1 MKKHLFFFL
10 FIFSAQFSWA
20 QESADYFLSK
30 DETYAKDIP
39 TPEAILGHAVGKWH
53 VSHDKLSEYMRTLAA
68 ASNRIQIENRG
79 GTYEDR
85 PLLLL
90 TISSPE
96 NLERLEAI
104 KNQHKALT
112 EPEGAN
118 LDTSD
123 MPVVV
128 YQGFSIHGNEPS
140 GANAGLLVAYH
151 LAAAQSQA
159 VNDLLDNTIILFDP
173 SFNPD
178 GLQRF
183 SQWANTHKAQNITAD
198 PNDREY
204 NEAWPRGRT
213 NHYWFDMNRDW
224 LPVQLNE
231 SKARIGSFS
240 EWLPNVLTDHH
251 EMGTNSTFFFQPG
264 IQSRVNPLTPKRNQ
278 ELTLAIGKYHAEALN
293 EIGSLYYSEED
304 YDDFYYGKGST
315 YPDVNGGIGILFEQA
330 SSRGHAQESDN
341 GILTFPFTIR
351 NQFVTALSTL
361 KAAHGLRKEL
371 LDYQRDF
378 YQKARAEGAKNKEK
392 ALVFGNEKD
401 VATAYRLSEVLLR
414 HDIKVHRLNK
424 NLRKD
429 GKSFPQESSFIVP
442 LNQKKQRLVNAI
454 FSEQTSFKDSL
465 FYDVSAWTLSHAF
478 DVNTTKMKDLS
489 AAGEQLNTIETPPVK
504 TVEKANYAYLFE
516 GHGYYTPKA
525 IYALLDAGVRVKVG
539 LQPFSLKGK
548 KYDYGSLMIP
558 VKNQSLG
565 EDELYALMQGIAQE
579 SFITIE
585 SVGTGLTQGI
595 DLGSRNFKTIVQP
608 KVALLVGDG
617 VRSYDA
623 GEIWHLMDTQYQ
635 MPVTKLAVKSIGR
648 ADLNRYTHLV
658 VPSYNGNLL
667 GKAKEKISAWIKN
680 GGHLIVYRDAVKW
693 ANKAKLIEEK
703 FRESD
708 LTAEG
713 VTFVDKQK
721 FKGAQALGGAIF
733 NANIDRSHPINF
745 GIEDSELALFRN
757 SRIFM
762 EPEENSYDNPIRYA
776 KDPLL
781 SGYISEEQMELLK
794 GSVPFKVKRS
804 GRGKILLM
812 TDNTNFRAFWLG
824 TQQLYANMLF
834 YADFM

>member
-1 MKKHLFFFL
+1 MKKIL
-10 FIFSAQFSWA
+10 FILVATTTISSAIGQVN
-20 QESADYFLSK
+20 ADYFLPK
-30 DETYAKDIP
+30 NETYHKDIP
-39 TPEAILGHAVGKWH
+39 TPEEIIGHPVGKWH

-79 GTYEDR
+79 VTYEDR

-96 NLERLEAI
+96 NLAKLDEI
-104 KNQHKALT
+104 KAQHIALT
-112 EPEGAN
+112 EPNGGL
-118 LDTSD
+118 LDTRE

-151 LAAAQSQA
+151 LAAAQSQE
-159 VNDLLDNTIILFDP
+159 VKELLENTIILFDP

-183 SQWANTHKAQNITAD
+183 SQWANTHKAQNIVAD

-204 NEAWPRGRT
+204 NEVWPRGRT

-231 SKARIGSFS
+231 SKARIATFTD
-240 EWLPNVLTDHH
+240 WLPNVLTDHH

-264 IQSRVNPLTPKRNQ
+264 IPSRVNPLTPKRNQ
-278 ELTLAIGKYHAEALN
+278 TLTMAIGKYHEEALN
-293 EIGSLYYSEED
+293 AIGSLYYSEED

-341 GILTFPFTIR
+341 GLLTFPFTIR

-361 KAAHGLRKEL
+361 KAAHELKKDL

-378 YQKARAEGAKNKEK
+378 YNNAREEGAKNRAK

-401 VATAYRLSEVLLR
+401 AATAYRLSEVLIR
-414 HDIKVHRLNK
+414 HGIKVHGLNK

-429 GKSFPQESSFIVP
+429 GKNFPQENSFIVP
-442 LNQKKQRLVNAI
+442 LNQKKQRLVKAI
-454 FSEQTSFKDSL
+454 FSEQKQFKDSL

-489 AAGEQLNTIETPPVK
+489 ALGEVVNGIKNPTPKEV
-504 TVEKANYAYLFE
+504 TKAAYAYLFE

-525 IYALLDAGVRVKVG
+525 VYALLEANVRVKVG
-539 LQPFSLKGK
+539 LQSFSLNGE
-548 KYDYGSLMIP
+548 KYDYGTLMVP
-558 VKNQSLG
+558 VANQSL
-565 EDELYALMQGIAQE
+565 DENELFSLMQEIAE
-579 SFITIE
+579 EAFIDIH
-585 SVGTGLTQGI
+585 SVETGRTLGI
-595 DLGSRNFKTIVQP
+595 DLGSRNFETISIP

-623 GEIWHLMDTQYQ
+623 GEIWYLMDTQYQ
-635 MPVTKLAVKSIGR
+635 IPVTKIDVKSIAKR
-648 ADLNRYTHLV
+648 DLSRYTHLV
-658 VPSYNGNLL
+658 IPSYTGSLL
-667 GKAKEKISAWIKN
+667 GDAKKKISSWIKN
-680 GGHLIVYRDAVKW
+680 GGNLIAYRDAIKW
-693 ANKAKLIEEK
+693 ANKNKLIEEE
-703 FRESD
+703 FRKGELKAKD
-708 LTAEG
+708 IP
-713 VTFVDKQK
+713 FVDMGK
-721 FKGAQALGGAIF
+721 FKGAQAIGGAIF
-733 NANIDRSHPINF
+733 NADIDRSHPINF
-745 GIEDSELALFRN
+745 GIEDTQLALFRN

-762 EPEENSYDNPIRYA
+762 EPDDNSYNNPIQYTNN
-776 KDPLL
+776 PLL
-781 SGYISEEQMELLK
+781 SGYISEEQLELLK
-794 GSVPFKVKRS
+794 GSVPFKIKRS

-834 YADFM
+834 YANMM

>member
-1 MKKHLFFFL
+1 MKKIL
-10 FIFSAQFSWA
+10 FILVATTTISSAIGQVN
-20 QESADYFLSK
+20 ADYFLPK
-30 DETYAKDIP
+30 NETYHKDIP
-39 TPEAILGHAVGKWH
+39 TPEEIIGHPVGKWH

-79 GTYEDR
+79 VTYEDR

-96 NLERLEAI
+96 NLAKLDEI
-104 KNQHKALT
+104 KAQHIALT
-112 EPEGAN
+112 EPNGGL
-118 LDTSD
+118 LDTRE

-151 LAAAQSQA
+151 LAAAQSQE
-159 VNDLLDNTIILFDP
+159 VKELLENTIILFDP

-183 SQWANTHKAQNITAD
+183 SQWANTHKAQNIVAD

-204 NEAWPRGRT
+204 NEVWPRGRT

-231 SKARIGSFS
+231 SKARIATFTD
-240 EWLPNVLTDHH
+240 WLPNVLTDHH

-264 IQSRVNPLTPKRNQ
+264 IPSRVNPLTPKRNQ
-278 ELTLAIGKYHAEALN
+278 TLTMAIGKYHEEALN
-293 EIGSLYYSEED
+293 AIGSLYYSEED

-341 GILTFPFTIR
+341 GLLTFPFTIR

-361 KAAHGLRKEL
+361 KAAHELKKDL

-378 YQKARAEGAKNKEK
+378 YNNAREEGAKNRAK

-401 VATAYRLSEVLLR
+401 AATAYRLSEVLIR
-414 HDIKVHRLNK
+414 HGIKVHGLNK

-429 GKSFPQESSFIVP
+429 GKNFPQENSFIVP
-442 LNQKKQRLVNAI
+442 LNQKKQRLVKAI
-454 FSEQTSFKDSL
+454 FSEQKQFKDSL

-489 AAGEQLNTIETPPVK
+489 ALGEVVNGIKNPTPKEV
-504 TVEKANYAYLFE
+504 TKAAYAYLFE

-525 IYALLDAGVRVKVG
+525 VYALLEANVRVKVG
-539 LQPFSLKGK
+539 LQSFSLDGK
-548 KYDYGSLMIP
+548 KYDYGTLMVP
-558 VKNQSLG
+558 VANQSL
-565 EDELYALMQGIAQE
+565 DENELFSLMQEIAE
-579 SFITIE
+579 EAFIDIH
-585 SVGTGLTQGI
+585 SVETGRTLGI
-595 DLGSRNFKTIVQP
+595 DLGSRNFETISIP

-623 GEIWHLMDTQYQ
+623 GEIWYLMDTQYQ
-635 MPVTKLAVKSIGR
+635 IPVTKIDVKSIAKR
-648 ADLNRYTHLV
+648 DLSRYTHLV
-658 VPSYNGNLL
+658 IPSYTGSLL
-667 GKAKEKISAWIKN
+667 GDAKKKISSWIKN
-680 GGHLIVYRDAVKW
+680 GGNLIAYRDAIKW
-693 ANKAKLIEEK
+693 ANKNKLIEEE
-703 FRESD
+703 FRKGELKAKD
-708 LTAEG
+708 IP
-713 VTFVDKQK
+713 FVDMGK
-721 FKGAQALGGAIF
+721 FKGAQAIGGAIF
-733 NANIDRSHPINF
+733 NADIDRSHPINF
-745 GIEDSELALFRN
+745 GIEDTQLALFRN

-762 EPEENSYDNPIRYA
+762 EPDDNSYNNPIQYTNN
-776 KDPLL
+776 PLL
-781 SGYISEEQMELLK
+781 SGYISEEQLELLK
-794 GSVPFKVKRS
+794 GSVPFKIKRS

-834 YADFM
+834 YANMM